1 MIDRLVVSPR
11 LSAFADIER
20 PPYAVV
26 ATDPRVDEMRRH
38 VAARLARVCAGLT
51 DAQFARLVMKVTMFR
66 LRWALPVGGSADRA
80 ASRHRTPRVDRR

>member
-20 PPYAVV
+20 PPHAVV

-51 DAQFARLVMKVTMFR
+51 DAQFSRLVTKVTMFR

-80 ASRHRTPRVDRR
+80 RAAGRTSSRSS